1 MALFKKT
8 VFNMTQVENES
19 LSDMVHSCLV
29 HFGKCLYSA
38 EKERL
43 EHETHNQEPTDDI
56 AKTILINFDCMFGKH
71 ISLNTNYVTY
81 EEDRLL
87 QDETVLPVISNI
99 YMIEELGKVVDWSRV
114 DKEDYLLAMERS
126 PIKNVEIREL
136 LKQALTSDI
145 DNREV
150 YMKGIDTSY
159 SYEGYFVYKI
169 ADL

>member
-56 AKTILINFDCMFGKH
+56 AKTILINFDYMFGKH

-99 YMIEELGKVVDWSRV
+99 YMIEELGKVVGPRMS
-114 DKEDYLLAMERS
+114 EY
-126 PIKNVEIREL
+126 KNWM
-136 LKQALTSDI
+136 LKILNKAGYKMFEFRITQIGNLQ
-145 DNREV
+145 
-150 YMKGIDTSY
+150 YYFY
-159 SYEGYFVYKI
+159 SI
-169 ADL
+169 S